1 MELGRTENSEIIFI
15 HTDDLEVT
23 IKGGASGDP
32 PPFVTPDQLESS
44 VVFAC
49 ASEFKPS
56 VRGRAVVAGEGTFAG
71 RRTASISCEPL
82 FFEQKNYALIAE
94 ANEGHTL
101 EFDHENVNLR
111 KNITRFGRKDHVL
124 SGTLNFRN
132 DIGMSDLIFKLDGQE
147 YLRITIEVYP
157 SKISYKKDYQEIIAD
172 VTAEVYN
179 LAFDAFRRTYDSFSL
194 SGKTGNSPIEFFT
207 IIRQIYKDF
216 TIAADM
222 IIARPHHVLQS
233 DHVVLPQHK
242 VRRADNAT
250 LRWIEKHP
258 EHVVR
263 RGDVYAVDR
272 AMAVRKHVTFDT
284 RENRLTKYML
294 TQTARRLEIFRQRFM
309 KAGIAGD
316 EQLDAEIDRMIR
328 GIRRRYAGNFLS
340 GLEAEPSKAGM
351 SLVFSMAPGYRDLF
365 KYYLMLQRG
374 LSVPAACSM
383 CQSRIWRSCTSTGAS
398 SS

>member
-44 VVFAC
+44 VVFTC

-71 RRTASISCEPL
+71 RCTASVSCDPL

-101 EFDHENVNLR
+101 GFDHENVNIR

-194 SGKTGNSPIEFFT
+194 SGKTGNSLIEFFT
-207 IIRQIYKDF
+207 TIRQIYKDF
-216 TIAADM
+216 TIAVDM
-222 IIARPHHVLQS
+222 IIAGRITCCSRTTSSFPSTRSAGRTTRPS
-233 DHVVLPQHK
+233 D
-242 VRRADNAT
+242 
-250 LRWIEKHP
+250 
-258 EHVVR
+258 
-263 RGDVYAVDR
+263 G
-272 AMAVRKHVTFDT
+272 
-284 RENRLTKYML
+284 
-294 TQTARRLEIFRQRFM
+294 
-309 KAGIAGD
+309 
-316 EQLDAEIDRMIR
+316 
-328 GIRRRYAGNFLS
+328 
-340 GLEAEPSKAGM
+340 
-351 SLVFSMAPGYRDLF
+351 
-365 KYYLMLQRG
+365 
-374 LSVPAACSM
+374 
-383 CQSRIWRSCTSTGAS
+383 
-398 SS
+398 

>member
-71 RRTASISCEPL
+71 RRTASVSCDPL

-111 KNITRFGRKDHVL
+111 KNITRFGRKDNVL

-233 DHVVLPQHK
+233 DHVVLPQYK

-250 LRWIEKHP
+250 LRRIEKHP
-258 EHVVR
+258 KHVVR
-263 RGDVYAVDR
+263 RG
-272 AMAVRKHVTFDT
+272 M
-284 RENRLTKYML
+284 YM
-294 TQTARRLEIFRQRFM
+294 Q
-309 KAGIAGD
+309 
-316 EQLDAEIDRMIR
+316 
-328 GIRRRYAGNFLS
+328 
-340 GLEAEPSKAGM
+340 
-351 SLVFSMAPGYRDLF
+351 
-365 KYYLMLQRG
+365 
-374 LSVPAACSM
+374 
-383 CQSRIWRSCTSTGAS
+383 STGRWRCVCPVPECGV
-398 SS
+398 